1 MNEYTMVLKSMRLV
15 LFSRGLYLL
24 TKILTIVTLV
34 ALAIVLALTGKL
46 MLTEGIS
53 LYIVYVYTD
62 GKVMMLKAVYDDLR
76 IMLKGLDP
84 EE

>member
-1 MNEYTMVLKSMRLV
+1 MNEYTIVVRSMRSV
-15 LFSRGLYLL
+15 LYKRGLYLL
-24 TKILTIVTLV
+24 TKIVAMATLV
-34 ALAIVLALTGKL
+34 SLAFVLALTGKL
-46 MLTEGIS
+46 MVAEGIS

-62 GKVMMLKAVYDDLR
+62 GKVMMLKAVYDELR

>member
-1 MNEYTMVLKSMRLV
+1 MNEYTMVVRSMRSV

-46 MLTEGIS
+46 MLTEGMLIWFIYS
-53 LYIVYVYTD
+53 YTD
-62 GKVMMLKAVYDDLR
+62 GKVMMLKDVYNTMRGYLER
-76 IMLKGLDP
+76 LDP
-84 EE
+84 ND